1 MLLASVDYRAE
12 FGRLE
17 EMKYFLTILTFS
29 SLLLLSVVPVI
40 SNDRI
45 EILGKLSLS
54 LALSVQIADIF
65 QLTKFII

>member
-12 FGRLE
+12 FGRLG

-45 EILGKLSLS
+45 EILGKPSLS
-54 LALSVQIADIF
+54 LALSV
-65 QLTKFII
+65 